1 MGLPLQAGKL
11 QKYISP
17 WRMAQNLVVVGWW
30 MMNMAVSAP
39 EVNKYWDYLLP
50 GNSTQYFSC
59 FHFCIRLDLEAVF
72 TKENSLIENEFKLT
86 LDLCCD
92 RKIVWTAR
100 TYQTHR
106 EGLHSL
112 QSLN

>member
-39 EVNKYWDYLLP
+39 EVKKILGLPITRQFDTVFLLL
-50 GNSTQYFSC
+50 SFL
-59 FHFCIRLDLEAVF
+59 H
-72 TKENSLIENEFKLT
+72 
-86 LDLCCD
+86 
-92 RKIVWTAR
+92 TA
-100 TYQTHR
+100 
-106 EGLHSL
+106 GLGS
-112 QSLN
+112 SVY